1 MCSSDLGMGAFVT
14 VADAALRSA
23 GVQSSATLYAGARH
37 ELLNE
42 TNRDAVTAD
51 LIAWF
56 DSNRG

>member
-1 MCSSDLGMGAFVT
+1 
-14 VADAALRSA
+14 LRHA
-23 GVQSSATLYAGARH
+23 GVSSSATLYAGARH

-51 LIAWF
+51 LVAWF